1 MSDKGIRLV
10 TDMADEAVMKAVQR
24 KRELTEAALAAKEV
38 STKTNRAIHA
48 FGGEAKIFDLVAS
61 GHTIDSLCGAVG
73 ISSGSFYDWLEKVP
87 SRAESLT
94 RARAR
99 GAHSLAEQTISIAD
113 SATREDVQV
122 AKLRSDNRWRL
133 ASKLNPEVYGDKQQ
147 PLINIDLGS
156 MALDALRKRV
166 INVTPVNGIDND
178 PIDEG

>member
-10 TDMADEAVMKAVQR
+10 TDMADEAIAKAVVR
-24 KRELTEAALAAKEV
+24 KREQTEAALAAKEA

-48 FGGEAKIFDLVAS
+48 FGGEVKIFEAVAS
-61 GHTIDSLCGAVG
+61 GQTIDSLCGSVG

-87 SRAESLT
+87 SRAESLA

-113 SATREDVQV
+113 TATREDVQI

-133 ASKLNPEVYGDKQQ
+133 AAKMNPDVYGDKQQ
-147 PLINIDLGS
+147 PLVNINLGD

-166 INVTPVNGIDND
+166 VVMPVNGSDTDDLI
-178 PIDEG
+178 EG

>member
-1 MSDKGIRLV
+1 MSDSEVRLV
-10 TDMADEAVMKAVQR
+10 TDMADEAIARAFEK
-24 KRELTEAALAAKEV
+24 KREMFEVAAAAKEAN
-38 STKTNRAIHA
+38 TKTNKAIHA

-61 GHTIDSLCGAVG
+61 GQTIESLCGTVG
-73 ISSGSFYDWLEKVP
+73 ISCGSFYDWLEKVP
-87 SRAESLT
+87 SRAESLA

-113 SATREDVQV
+113 AATRDDVQV

-166 INVTPVNGIDND
+166 IDVTPVNGLVND

>member
-1 MSDKGIRLV
+1 MSDKGIRLI
-10 TDMADEAVMKAVQR
+10 TDMGDEAAVKAVQL
-24 KRELTEAALAAKEV
+24 KRQLTEAALASKEA

-48 FGGEAKIFDLVAS
+48 FGGEGKIFEAVAS
-61 GHTIDSLCGAVG
+61 GQTIDSLCGSVG

-87 SRAESLT
+87 SRAESLV

-113 SATREDVQV
+113 AATRDDVQV

-133 ASKLNPEVYGDKQQ
+133 AAKMNPETYGDKQQ

-166 INVTPVNGIDND
+166 IDVTPVNGLVND